1 METKVNFRVTEDGE
15 VVAVFMGV
23 QRNNKYLCFSLYYGM
38 HFDADKIYLKECK
51 PARGYN
57 MKELCAYLYN
67 RGYTNIRVCDRMV
80 YDK

>member
-1 METKVNFRVTEDGE
+1 MC
-15 VVAVFMGV
+15 
-23 QRNNKYLCFSLYYGM
+23 YSLYDGM

-51 PARGYN
+51 PARGYD

-67 RGYTNIRVCDRMV
+67 RNYTNIRVYERMV